1 MKLPG
6 CRAGP
11 AVSLSSQFSK
21 ARTRRS
27 SVPITSEIGEF
38 VIQLKESLWAL
49 PVGGLLLGLSLYSYH
64 VRELAVCWL
73 YFSVLFVCMMLLIL
87 IGELGVYAGECVAVW
102 ARSAAEMTPVLEFV
116 AVELPLENISEPKK
130 LN

>member
-38 VIQLKESLWAL
+38 VIQFKESPLLL
-49 PVGGLLLGLSLYSYH
+49 PGGGLLLSLTLYFYH
-64 VRELAVCWL
+64 LRELLVCWL
-73 YFSVLFVCMMLLIL
+73 YFTVLFVCMILVIL
-87 IGELGVYAGECVAVW
+87 IGEVGVYAGGCIVVW
-102 ARSAAEMTPVLEFV
+102 ACSTTGITPVLALVSPNPSLKVVLHTREV
-116 AVELPLENISEPKK
+116 K
-130 LN
+130 